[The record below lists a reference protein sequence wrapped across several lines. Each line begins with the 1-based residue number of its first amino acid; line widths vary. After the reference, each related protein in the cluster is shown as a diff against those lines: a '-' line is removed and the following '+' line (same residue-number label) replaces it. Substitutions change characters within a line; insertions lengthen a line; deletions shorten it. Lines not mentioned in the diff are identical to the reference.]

1 MSPVLIEAVIA
12 KQEETM
18 NALVHKQA
26 WELGH
31 LLPASHTPKLSIG
44 VDFHD
49 WHKTLNVWTTY
60 ISGVTRYFR
69 LGGGLSSVV
78 CVSMPH

>member
-31 LLPASHTPKLSIG
+31 LLPSLSHPQLSIG
-44 VDFHD
+44 VDFHE
-49 WHKTLNVWTTY
+49 
-60 ISGVTRYFR
+60 
-69 LGGGLSSVV
+69 
-78 CVSMPH
+78 